1 MKTHAYRITVTAI
14 AYLETVIKA
23 QSQEEAI
30 NQAKVDNDIDWE
42 LYCEGSLN
50 DYEVEVLK

>member
-1 MKTHAYRITVTAI
+1 MKTHTYRITVTAI

-30 NQAKVDNDIDWE
+30 NKAKEDNDIDWE
-42 LYCEGSLN
+42 LYCDGSQD

>member
-1 MKTHAYRITVTAI
+1 MKTHTYRITVTAI
-14 AYLETVIKA
+14 AYLETVLEA

-30 NQAKVDNDIDWE
+30 NKAKEDNDIDWE
-42 LYCEGSLN
+42 LYCDGSQD